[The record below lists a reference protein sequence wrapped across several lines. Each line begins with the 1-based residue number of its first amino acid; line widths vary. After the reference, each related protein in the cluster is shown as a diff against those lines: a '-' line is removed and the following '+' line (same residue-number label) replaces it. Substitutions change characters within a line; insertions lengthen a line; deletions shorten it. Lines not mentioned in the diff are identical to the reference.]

1 MAIAGVVR
9 FPSPQCGLTQFMDD
23 PLDIQDALQP
33 RPSFGIEVLSPTI
46 GTAPSAQSG
55 ILGLIMN

>member
-1 MAIAGVVR
+1 
-9 FPSPQCGLTQFMDD
+9 MDD